1 MSNTGEIIQIL
12 GPVVDVGFDASK
24 TLPSLLN
31 ALEVVKEDG
40 RKVILECQRH
50 LGEYRVRTIAMDS
63 TEGLARGM
71 KVIDTEAP
79 IKMPVGEA
87 IRGRLFNVVGEAID
101 GIAQPMVER
110 ELPIHRP
117 APEFK
122 DLAASTEVL
131 YTGIKVIDLLAPY
144 VKGGKIGLFGGAG
157 VGKTVLIMELIDNI
171 AKSYSGVSVF
181 AGVGERTREGNDLL
195 REMIEAGVINYG
207 EEFKKSMEEGDWDL
221 SKVDEE
227 ALKTSQATLIF
238 GQMNESPG
246 ARARVALTGLTAAE
260 YFRDGDGKEQ
270 GRDVLFF
277 IDNIF
282 RFTQAGS
289 EVSTLLGR
297 MPSAVGYQPTLATE
311 MGAMQERITSVKNGS
326 ITSVQAIYVPA
337 DDLTDPAPATTFTH
351 LDATTVLS
359 RKIAELGI
367 YPAVD
372 PLGSSSRILS
382 PDILGEKH
390 YNTAQRVKK
399 ILQRYKELQD
409 IIAILGMDELSEE
422 DAKTVYRARKV
433 QRFLSQPFHVAEQF
447 TSLNGMLVNIQD
459 TIKGFNMI
467 MDGELDHIPESAFN
481 LVGTIEQAIEK
492 GESLLAESGT

>member
-144 VKGGKIGLFGGAG
+144 VKGG
-157 VGKTVLIMELIDNI
+157 
-171 AKSYSGVSVF
+171 
-181 AGVGERTREGNDLL
+181 
-195 REMIEAGVINYG
+195 
-207 EEFKKSMEEGDWDL
+207 
-221 SKVDEE
+221 
-227 ALKTSQATLIF
+227 
-238 GQMNESPG
+238 
-246 ARARVALTGLTAAE
+246 
-260 YFRDGDGKEQ
+260 
-270 GRDVLFF
+270 
-277 IDNIF
+277 
-282 RFTQAGS
+282 
-289 EVSTLLGR
+289 
-297 MPSAVGYQPTLATE
+297 
-311 MGAMQERITSVKNGS
+311 
-326 ITSVQAIYVPA
+326 
-337 DDLTDPAPATTFTH
+337 
-351 LDATTVLS
+351 
-359 RKIAELGI
+359 
-367 YPAVD
+367 
-372 PLGSSSRILS
+372 
-382 PDILGEKH
+382 
-390 YNTAQRVKK
+390 
-399 ILQRYKELQD
+399 
-409 IIAILGMDELSEE
+409 
-422 DAKTVYRARKV
+422 
-433 QRFLSQPFHVAEQF
+433 
-447 TSLNGMLVNIQD
+447 
-459 TIKGFNMI
+459 
-467 MDGELDHIPESAFN
+467 
-481 LVGTIEQAIEK
+481 
-492 GESLLAESGT
+492 